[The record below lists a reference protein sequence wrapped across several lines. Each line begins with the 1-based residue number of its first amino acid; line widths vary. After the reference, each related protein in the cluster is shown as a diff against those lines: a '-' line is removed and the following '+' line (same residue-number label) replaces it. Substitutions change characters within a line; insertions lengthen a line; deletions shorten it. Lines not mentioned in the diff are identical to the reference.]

1 MSTFLFGQVFGTTCD
16 IMLRR
21 PIGWARS
28 ARPLLKYLVPSLVL
42 FSSWYFLRGASLDA
56 YIPTISI
63 PTRTPSYQP
72 PAFPPANIA
81 ELSER
86 LLRIENA
93 ISGLSADTER
103 TKVKTEDGVRGY
115 SDLLGRLGSL
125 EGRLYTE
132 TKKVMDADARARDV
146 VSKSINGVKQEVEVL
161 HSQLLAQQRQR
172 EKDQHAPT
180 VITDEDARTKLKALE
195 DRVGGVEGGVKE
207 ALELG
212 KKAISAVPTASTA
225 LGPGAAWWNKLASGS
240 GSKAVLQ
247 IKSADGQD
255 VSALI
260 TQLVDS
266 AVSRINKDGIAKPD
280 FALYSAGA
288 RVIPSLTS
296 PAFEVNP
303 QGFGSQIVGL
313 FTGKGYFGGRPP
325 ITALHHEAHSGHCWP
340 FAGEQGQLGVML
352 VAPAYVEEITIDH
365 VAKEVAFDMR
375 SAPRKMEVWGM
386 VEGKDNVERVKE
398 WKAGRAARR
407 ELGEQG
413 QVDEIGYPTTLPKE
427 PEYIRLAN
435 FTYDIHAPN
444 NVQTFPVDPEV
455 RDLRVDFG
463 IVVLRVLDNWGRG
476 EFTCLYRFRV
486 HGQRMGEIPMPYY
499 PEDP

>member
-1 MSTFLFGQVFGTTCD
+1 M
-16 IMLRR
+16 
-21 PIGWARS
+21 
-28 ARPLLKYLVPSLVL
+28 
-42 FSSWYFLRGASLDA
+42 
-56 YIPTISI
+56 
-63 PTRTPSYQP
+63 
-72 PAFPPANIA
+72 
-81 ELSER
+81 
-86 LLRIENA
+86 
-93 ISGLSADTER
+93 
-103 TKVKTEDGVRGY
+103 KTEDGVRGY